1 MSRWPWLLLGPLAS
15 CTAERAGEQP
25 PELGPPDRSLDSAI
39 AEVVS
44 RERPAEAESM
54 RMSQLRARWQPKSI
68 GEPTRVE
75 RPLGRRER
83 VTVRFANA
91 ELEEALRLLADA
103 GGFAMVADG
112 DLAGRVNADLRQVRP
127 YEALVSLAEAHG
139 ARVERRGAVVVVT
152 PR

>member
-1 MSRWPWLLLGPLAS
+1 MARSLWLLLALAG
-15 CTAERAGEQP
+15 CAAERGER
-25 PELGPPDRSLDSAI
+25 PEPGLGPADRSLDSAL

-44 RERPAEAESM
+44 RERPEGAES
-54 RMSQLRARWQPKSI
+54 RRLAQLGARWQPKTI
-68 GEPTRVE
+68 GEPPPVE

-139 ARVERRGAVVVVT
+139 ARVERRGAIVVVT

>member
-1 MSRWPWLLLGPLAS
+1 MARSFWLLLALAG
-15 CTAERAGEQP
+15 CAAERRERP
-25 PELGPPDRSLDSAI
+25 EPELGPADRSLDSAI

-44 RERPAEAESM
+44 RERAGEAES
-54 RMSQLRARWQPKSI
+54 RRLTELGARWQPKTI
-68 GEPTRVE
+68 GEPPPVE

-103 GGFAMVADG
+103 GGFAMIADG

-139 ARVERRGAVVVVT
+139 ARVERRGAIVVVT

>member
-1 MSRWPWLLLGPLAS
+1 MARSPWLLLALAG
-15 CTAERAGEQP
+15 CAAERGERP
-25 PELGPPDRSLDSAI
+25 EPELGPADRSLDSAI

-44 RERPAEAESM
+44 RDRAGEAES
-54 RMSQLRARWQPKSI
+54 RRLTELGARWQPKTI
-68 GEPTRVE
+68 GEPPPVE

-103 GGFAMVADG
+103 GGFAMIADG

-139 ARVERRGAVVVVT
+139 ARVERRGAIVVVT